1 VIARRTEQRAMSAV
15 TTSRVTEDTS
25 IADPLFHNLSRVYSP
40 FPGDRRSQCTSDVP
54 PLLCE
59 LRCQKASCLKLLCLR
74 WYRLS
79 PADLRRAP
87 IEPCRRPSSVEIWVR
102 YGRSIGI
109 EAAIETPVS
118 MIFSIPQRTLH
129 STFGRRQ
136 QFQEGSHN
144 CFFDWSD
151 PWMLVSRHNF

>member
-1 VIARRTEQRAMSAV
+1 MQPLHAPTEGGCVAWRVSESYLPSDVSSLGQPVQLRA
-15 TTSRVTEDTS
+15 TRSRK
-25 IADPLFHNLSRVYSP
+25 IADEIPLRVP
-40 FPGDRRSQCTSDVP
+40 DVVF
-54 PLLCE
+54 
-59 LRCQKASCLKLLCLR
+59 RAH
-74 WYRLS
+74 RLS